1 VRQPFDTE
9 NGTVEVVVDEASR
22 TVAIYRFDAQHHNLA
37 ATMESW
43 DHVDLADV
51 LTRKIGLP
59 GDQAS
64 HVADQVRSMNAGMGA
79 APPEPE
85 HYAEIRRLAT
95 PVQLDTAGV
104 ALRFVAILLDAVIV
118 LFPLSIVVG
127 ILTGGTYS
135 ESGPGYWNGGVN
147 VAGNAIWFWLALALG
162 YYILCEALTGR
173 TLGKRLVGIRVVDEE
188 GDEIDLAGAVIRNL
202 LRLVDGLFF
211 YLVGALFA
219 FSSPRGQRLG
229 DRAAHTVVVRG

>member
-1 VRQPFDTE
+1 VRQSFDTE

-59 GDQAS
+59 GDQARP
-64 HVADQVRSMNAGMGA
+64 VADQVRWMNASMGA

-85 HYAEIRRLAT
+85 YYEEIRRLAT
-95 PVQLDTAGV
+95 PVQLDPAGV

-118 LFPLSIVVG
+118 LFPLSIIVG
-127 ILTGGTYS
+127 ILAGGTYS

-147 VAGNAIWFWLALALG
+147 VAGNAIWVWLALALG
-162 YYILCEALTGR
+162 YYILCEALTCR

-188 GDEIDLAGAVIRNL
+188 GDAIDLAGAVIRNL